1 MVDYNGAVIFQNV
14 FGRGLRVS
22 KDSDKLVWDGE
33 WKPGKEMSYQRF
45 TLEEE
50 NGKTAFKTHVNDYL
64 SVTEEGL
71 VTRAATKGSQELF
84 EIVDKCKKGEYLE
97 FSNFVFHVFFA
108 ILGFGIIFLS
118 CFFQVT
124 WFCLTQSNSN
134 SITYMRSL

>member
-1 MVDYNGAVIFQNV
+1 MVDYNGAVIFRNV
-14 FGRGLRVS
+14 FGRGLRVF

-71 VTRAATKGSQELF
+71 VTRAATKGPQELF
-84 EIVDKCKKGEYLE
+84 EIVDKCRKGEYPQ
-97 FSNFVFHVFFA
+97 FSNLVFHVFFLA
-108 ILGFGIIFLS
+108 ILDYIFLVFLS
-118 CFFQVT
+118 
-124 WFCLTQSNSN
+124 SNLVLFK
-134 SITYMRSL
+134 TK

>member
-1 MVDYNGAVIFQNV
+1 MVDYNGAVIFRNV

-33 WKPGKEMSYQRF
+33 WKPGKEMSYQCF

-71 VTRAATKGSQELF
+71 VTRAATKGPQELF
-84 EIVDKCKKGEYLE
+84 EIG
-97 FSNFVFHVFFA
+97 
-108 ILGFGIIFLS
+108 
-118 CFFQVT
+118 
-124 WFCLTQSNSN
+124 
-134 SITYMRSL
+134 